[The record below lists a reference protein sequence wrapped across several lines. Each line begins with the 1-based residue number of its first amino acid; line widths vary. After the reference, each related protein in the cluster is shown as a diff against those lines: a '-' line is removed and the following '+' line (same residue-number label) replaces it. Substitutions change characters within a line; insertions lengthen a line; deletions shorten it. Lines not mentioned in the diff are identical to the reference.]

1 MLKVLYAGIAC
12 YLSITYIVH
21 VEQVVLIL
29 SKEKKNV
36 IWFLKRLPGL
46 KIIIF
51 CWQKLICF

>member
-36 IWFLKRLPGL
+36 I
-46 KIIIF
+46 
-51 CWQKLICF
+51 